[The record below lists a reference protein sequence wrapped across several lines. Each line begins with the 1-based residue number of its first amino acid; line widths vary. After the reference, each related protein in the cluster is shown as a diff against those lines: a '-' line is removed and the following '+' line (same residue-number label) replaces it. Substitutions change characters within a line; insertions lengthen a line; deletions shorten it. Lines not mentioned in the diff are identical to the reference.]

1 MNFLKNKWLNYLLI
15 KEARLSLGM
24 MLMGLGVSIY
34 LGQKLPLYTAELY
47 QNVGKGEIF
56 NQSLIALALV
66 FIVEYFNR
74 ACYQI
79 STDRY
84 IQHLISY
91 ARCSCY
97 EKWMLSIEAKSENG
111 KDPYTLGEVLAR
123 IMSDTDAMRE
133 LISSGSFSVFIDF
146 SFIISCLVSFLRL
159 NSTSGVIFITAE
171 VAVCLLLFWG
181 SRYLAQLYVMIRKI
195 NSDLSRA
202 MANIT
207 AGFRQTYYTPHYN
220 YASISTE
227 DVSELFLKK
236 QLLANNWETSYYS
249 IADSLFPFFLCL
261 LAFVFPYTHIT
272 EMAVIAALID
282 LIQRSIAPIKDVT
295 GKLSSI
301 QRAMTGVERMDK
313 FLHDLEKTPASKLN
327 VHHELN
333 GFRELKVMVGNFC
346 YSDQSSFNLKEIEF
360 TGHSGELI
368 GIVGVSGSGK
378 STLLNILSCNI
389 LCPDAELIITDGQGK
404 NISQKTDFDLVRS
417 SIGIV
422 AQDSHIFS
430 RDLEFNITLG
440 LKTHE
445 EFKDFWEKTLGQIL
459 YLKHWSIKPE
469 TLIKPQDLSLGQKQL
484 ISALRSCFLQKPIV
498 LFDEISSALDSELE
512 LALREMILLIQK
524 QSLTIIV
531 AHRIETVMEADQIL
545 VLDKG
550 RLVSSGKHHSLLK
563 TSFVYQQFIAEIS
576 S

>member
-15 KEARLSLGM
+15 GEARLSLFI
-24 MLMGLGVSIY
+24 MLIGLGVSIY
-34 LGQKLPLYTAELY
+34 LGQKLPIYTMGLY
-47 QNVGKGEIF
+47 QSVGKPELFQASLMGLATIF
-56 NQSLIALALV
+56 I
-66 FIVEYFNR
+66 FEYLNR

-84 IQHLISY
+84 VQHLISY
-91 ARCSCY
+91 ARSTCY
-97 EKWMLSIEAKSENG
+97 EKWLLSIEAKSEDG

-123 IMSDTDAMRE
+123 IMSDTEAMRE

-146 SFIISCLVSFLRL
+146 SFIISCLISFLRL
-159 NSTSGVIFITAE
+159 NTTSGLIFIGAE
-171 VAVCLLLFWG
+171 VAVCALLVWG
-181 SRYLAQLYVMIRKI
+181 SRYLAQIYVTIRKI

-207 AGFRQTYYTPHYN
+207 SGFNQTYYTPHHN

-236 QLLANNWETSYYS
+236 QLLANNWETTYYS

-261 LAFVFPYTHIT
+261 LAFTFPYTHIT

-295 GKLSSI
+295 GKISSI
-301 QRAMTGVERMDK
+301 QRAMTGIERMDK
-313 FLHDLEKTPASKLN
+313 FLRELNQAPASKLTGSSQ
-327 VHHELN
+327 VAHFSKLEVDI
-333 GFRELKVMVGNFC
+333 RNFC
-346 YSDQSSFNLKEIEF
+346 YADQAQFNLKEISFEG
-360 TGHSGELI
+360 TPGELI

-389 LCPDAELIITDGQGK
+389 LCPDADLIITDGVGHRF
-404 NISQKTDFDLVRS
+404 SQKTDFDTVRS

-430 RDLEFNITLG
+430 RDLEFNISMGLRTSVEFKIFWEETLKKIHY
-440 LKTHE
+440 LKTWGIE
-445 EFKDFWEKTLGQIL
+445 G
-459 YLKHWSIKPE
+459 S
-469 TLIKPQDLSLGQKQL
+469 TLINPKDLSLGQKQL
-484 ISALRSCFLQKPIV
+484 ISALRACFLQKPIV

-531 AHRIETVMEADQIL
+531 AHRIETVMKADKIL
-545 VLDKG
+545 VLDNG
-550 RLVSSGKHHSLLK
+550 RLISSGKHQMLLK
-563 TSFVYQQFIAEIS
+563 TSPVYQQFIAEIS